1 MVNIK
6 NIEEATLFQNANALY
21 EELEN
26 YVGGLLDYHE
36 LDNIADKY
44 GWQFIGESRDG
55 TKIILIESPMGRQ
68 IDLIVGTVYDPNIAD
83 RIEDMV
89 YVYEV
94 EKRFW

>member
-1 MVNIK
+1 MK
-6 NIEEATLFQNANALY
+6 NIEEATLFQNANDLY
-21 EELEN
+21 KELEN
-26 YVGGLLDYHE
+26 YVGGLLTYYE

-68 IDLIVGTVYDPNIAD
+68 IDLIVGTVYDPNI
-83 RIEDMV
+83 
-89 YVYEV
+89 YVYEI